1 MFSGEMTEEVQKKVG
16 QRYVQYQDERDDN
29 DEGLLLRLEP
39 TWRTIIMESIK
50 YNKYSSVL

>member
-16 QRYVQYQDERDDN
+16 QMYIQYQDERDDN
-29 DEGLLLRLEP
+29 DEGLLLRLVP
-39 TWRTIIMESIK
+39 TRRTIITENIK